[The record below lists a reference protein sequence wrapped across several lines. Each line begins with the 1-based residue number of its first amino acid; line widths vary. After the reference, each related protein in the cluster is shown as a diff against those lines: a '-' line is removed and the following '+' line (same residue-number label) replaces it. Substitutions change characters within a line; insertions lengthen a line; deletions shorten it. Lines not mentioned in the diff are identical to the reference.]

1 MITATKNP
9 ANENANDEFLQARNK
24 LKKVSSNGITEN
36 ITTEE
41 KGTPSVEMVSEN
53 TSESN
58 HQERTLAI
66 LTATSDLDDIIQHI
80 KSNGFTVIATK
91 MLELTAEEAEEFYQ
105 DHVKQ
110 NYYEKGVRWLSS
122 SKLCALVLEKE
133 NAIKD
138 WRQLMG
144 PTTYKKARK
153 TSPNSI
159 RALFGKD
166 ASQNATHGSDS
177 DVSAGKEIEYLFGAD
192 LAATASA
199 SVVVEEPSETQ
210 HEKLEILGSEVKQV
224 PEGNDVTAPV
234 SEKEE
239 PNNDIAKDT
248 IVSVEESNVPKANVE
263 ESQKHGELESKK
275 GIEATKEETKN
286 SNGSEAKAE
295 IGSSDQDQTHA
306 KSNGDMS
313 NAAAAKDEE
322 KHKTTKPTVE
332 KAEIADHEEKK
343 ELESST
349 IVAAANTVTSTAASV
364 ATTVVTGVTEVA
376 SAAVTAVTAVV
387 ASSGTE
393 EKTDSDDATAKT
405 VTIEEIPIIHDI
417 IIPEPKKPEESPVE
431 PQQIKMKYYTET
443 NNVVPEIKATDTHHH
458 QDKSNSISD
467 LKASTSS
474 NNTDNSDKS
483 CPEED
488 SKSAVET
495 STDQG
500 DNSSRTSASDVVDA
514 KESNIPG
521 NAQQSATKKAVRKSA
536 VHPSNSRIKPPSV
549 NKGHSNATKT
559 SLPDQ
564 VKKPAEGSDHKV
576 RSQSRTTR
584 ASSSGGSSGS
594 NGATRIAR
602 LSAPIKKAA
611 APPNSV
617 AAEQQQQQPI
627 KKAVTKVSKNLP
639 RVATLAKPPVS
650 SSKAAE
656 QDVKDSAFTTEKPK
670 KRLSSTK
677 SFISRLTAPT
687 VASANK
693 KAAATTTATE
703 TEAPTRRTSTLK
715 KRQSLTV
722 KPTSIEAQGPN
733 KANNTQQQEQQQLN
747 SEMTS
752 ISTNGSLSRPTTPP
766 PASHEKE
773 NEGKNQAFID
783 TSVKTAV

>member
-9 ANENANDEFLQARNK
+9 ANENVNDEFLQARNK

-36 ITTEE
+36 VTTEE
-41 KGTPSVEMVSEN
+41 KETPSVEMVSEN
-53 TSESN
+53 ISESN

-80 KSNGFTVIATK
+80 KSNGFAVIATK

-192 LAATASA
+192 LPATASA
-199 SVVVEEPSETQ
+199 VVEEPNEAQ
-210 HEKLEILGSEVKQV
+210 HEKSEILDSEVKQV
-224 PEGNDVTAPV
+224 PEGNDATAPV
-234 SEKEE
+234 SEKKE

-248 IVSVEESNVPKANVE
+248 IVSVEESSVPKANVE
-263 ESQKHGELESKK
+263 ESPKHDELESKK

-286 SNGSEAKAE
+286 SNGSEAKPE
-295 IGSSDQDQTHA
+295 IGSSDQDQAHV
-306 KSNGDMS
+306 KSNGDIS
-313 NAAAAKDEE
+313 NAAAKDEE
-322 KHKTTKPTVE
+322 KHEATKPAVE
-332 KAEIADHEEKK
+332 KAEIAYHEEEK
-343 ELESST
+343 EHENST
-349 IVAAANTVTSTAASV
+349 IVAAANAVTSTAASV

-387 ASSGTE
+387 ASSGME
-393 EKTDSDDATAKT
+393 EKIDSNDATTKT
-405 VTIEEIPIIHDI
+405 VTIEETPIIHDI
-417 IIPEPKKPEESPVE
+417 IISEPKKPEESPVE
-431 PQQIKMKYYTET
+431 PQQIKMKNYTET

-458 QDKSNSISD
+458 QDKSNSVSD

-474 NNTDNSDKS
+474 NNIDNLDKS

-500 DNSSRTSASDVVDA
+500 DNSSRISASDDVDA

-521 NAQQSATKKAVRKSA
+521 NAQQSATKRAVRKSA
-536 VHPSNSRIKPPSV
+536 VHPSNSRIKPPSI
-549 NKGHSNATKT
+549 NKGHSNATKI

-602 LSAPIKKAA
+602 LSAPIKNAA

-617 AAEQQQQQPI
+617 AAEQQQQQQQQPV

-639 RVATLAKPPVS
+639 RVATLAKPLVS

-656 QDVKDSAFTTEKPK
+656 QDVKDSTNTTEKPK

-693 KAAATTTATE
+693 KAAATATATE

-722 KPTSIEAQGPN
+722 KPASIEAQIPN
-733 KANNTQQQEQQQLN
+733 KVIL
-747 SEMTS
+747 
-752 ISTNGSLSRPTTPP
+752 
-766 PASHEKE
+766 
-773 NEGKNQAFID
+773 
-783 TSVKTAV
+783 